1 MTSDELDGY
10 YALNNTLDKELY
22 NISIKYQR
30 KLDEEFPNSDFA
42 KYFSLNED
50 ELQHFGTSFT
60 FNNRYNKILKYL
72 GLAQGFSV
80 DEQAFGAKEIRY
92 SMNKPND
99 SQIRESAVG
108 TGVTQVAP
116 VIEAII
122 EASKIT
128 NHGSVLFL
136 EEPET
141 NLHPSAQQ
149 KLADILYDLS
159 QFVDVYIETHSEY
172 IINRM
177 RLRELEDKVKD
188 GDTENL
194 NILFTELN
202 DGVTKI
208 SNVKIDEFGAII
220 NWPKGFFDQTMED
233 AQKLLELNLS
243 LRDRNKKDSE

>member
-1 MTSDELDGY
+1 
-10 YALNNTLDKELY
+10 
-22 NISIKYQR
+22 
-30 KLDEEFPNSDFA
+30 
-42 KYFSLNED
+42 
-50 ELQHFGTSFT
+50 
-60 FNNRYNKILKYL
+60 
-72 GLAQGFSV
+72 
-80 DEQAFGAKEIRY
+80 
-92 SMNKPND
+92 MNKPND

-141 NLHPSAQQ
+141 NLHLSAQQ

-208 SNVKIDEFGAII
+208 SNVNIDDFGAII

>member
-1 MTSDELDGY
+1 
-10 YALNNTLDKELY
+10 
-22 NISIKYQR
+22 
-30 KLDEEFPNSDFA
+30 
-42 KYFSLNED
+42 
-50 ELQHFGTSFT
+50 
-60 FNNRYNKILKYL
+60 
-72 GLAQGFSV
+72 
-80 DEQAFGAKEIRY
+80 
-92 SMNKPND
+92 MNKPND
-99 SQIRESAVG
+99 PQIRESAVG

-128 NHGSVLFL
+128 NHASVLFL

-188 GDTENL
+188 GDAENL

>member
-1 MTSDELDGY
+1 MSKLLCKRNTIFNEQTQRLPDE
-10 YALNNTLDKELY
+10 
-22 NISIKYQR
+22 
-30 KLDEEFPNSDFA
+30 
-42 KYFSLNED
+42 
-50 ELQHFGTSFT
+50 
-60 FNNRYNKILKYL
+60 
-72 GLAQGFSV
+72 
-80 DEQAFGAKEIRY
+80 
-92 SMNKPND
+92 
-99 SQIRESAVG
+99 ESAVG

-220 NWPKGFFDQTMED
+220 NC
-233 AQKLLELNLS
+233 QKVFLIKLWKMLKNY
-243 LRDRNKKDSE
+243 

>member
-128 NHGSVLFL
+128 NHASVLFL
-136 EEPET
+136 KSLRPT
-141 NLHPSAQQ
+141 FTPVLNKNLQ
-149 KLADILYDLS
+149 IFYTI
-159 QFVDVYIETHSEY
+159 Y
-172 IINRM
+172 
-177 RLRELEDKVKD
+177 
-188 GDTENL
+188 
-194 NILFTELN
+194 
-202 DGVTKI
+202 
-208 SNVKIDEFGAII
+208 
-220 NWPKGFFDQTMED
+220 
-233 AQKLLELNLS
+233 LS
-243 LRDRNKKDSE
+243 LLTFILKLIQNTLLIV